1 MSDVMAV
8 PAFDE
13 DFWSDEVI
21 GNPYPHYKRLR
32 DLGPAVWLSQHDAW
46 AITRH
51 DSVREALRNGE
62 VFSSAR
68 GCMMNEQTNS
78 AMHGVMLCSDDPE
91 HRKLRNVFA
100 RPLMPAALAPLK
112 VRLAELAER
121 HVDKLMAAGTFD
133 AVTDLAHFL
142 PLNVVTDLVGLS
154 EEGKANMLA
163 WAAGIFNA
171 FGPDTHVR
179 TLQGIEILRQAFSYL
194 QTVKRES
201 LDPDGW
207 GAALFAAADRGE
219 VSYQSATAMLVDYVT
234 PSLDTTIN
242 ATSSAIWL
250 FARHPAQWD
259 MLRDSPK
266 LMSGFIDEVVRLE
279 SPIRA
284 FSRYVTRDYEMGG
297 VVLPA
302 GSRALMLYACANRDE
317 RRYADPDRF
326 DITRDA
332 RDHVGFG
339 FGTHLCAGMHLAK
352 LEMTVLFE
360 ILTRRVRRFK
370 LRGESRALHNTL
382 RGLSSLQVAV
392 EID

>member
-1 MSDVMAV
+1 MSDVMTV
-8 PAFDE
+8 PTFNE

-21 GNPYPHYKRLR
+21 GNPYPYYKQLR

-62 VFSSAR
+62 VFSSAH
-68 GCMMNEQTNS
+68 GCMMNDQTNN
-78 AMHGVMLCSDDPE
+78 AMEGVMLCSDDPV

-112 VRLAELAER
+112 IRLSELAER
-121 HVDKLMAAGTFD
+121 HIDKLIAGGTFD

-142 PLNVVTDLVGLS
+142 PLSVVTELVGLS
-154 EEGKANMLA
+154 EEGKTNMLV

-179 TLQGIEILRQAFSYL
+179 TLKGIEILQQAFTYL

-201 LDPDGW
+201 LDPEGW

-219 VSYQSATAMLVDYVT
+219 VTYQSATAMLVDYVT

-250 FARHPAQWD
+250 FARNPDQWD
-259 MLRDSPK
+259 KLRESPK

-352 LEMTVLFE
+352 LEITVLFE

-370 LRGESRALHNTL
+370 LLGEGRNLHNTL
-382 RGLSSLQVAV
+382 RGLATLEVAV
-392 EID
+392 ET